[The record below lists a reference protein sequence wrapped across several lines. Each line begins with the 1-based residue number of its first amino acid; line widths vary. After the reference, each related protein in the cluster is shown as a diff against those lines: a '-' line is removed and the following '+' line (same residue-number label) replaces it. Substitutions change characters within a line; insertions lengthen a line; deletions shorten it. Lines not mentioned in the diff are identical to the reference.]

1 MSAMAETTREVA
13 RESAIDKYYARLDGQ
28 RAIEALDVTDGNV
41 KFLISTPAATLLGQ
55 GKDDLAAYINGRNAH
70 GLQRTHHVLR
80 RSRDNDLEFLLG
92 EVREGGRP
100 IGSFLA
106 VVRET
111 GDGTFDRYVCHFQTE
126 LTDTANSSEQKS

>member
-1 MSAMAETTREVA
+1 MAEPTRENA
-13 RESAIDKYYARLDGQ
+13 EESAIDKYYARLDGQ
-28 RAIEALDVTDGNV
+28 QAIEALDVTDKDV
-41 KFLISTPAATLLGQ
+41 KFLISTPAATVVGQ
-55 GKDDLAAYINGRNAH
+55 GQGDLAEYINNRNAH

-100 IGSFLA
+100 LGSFLA

-111 GDGTFDRYVCHFQTE
+111 GDGTFDRYICHFQTE
-126 LTDTANSSEQKS
+126 LTDTATDLRQKS